1 MKRGLMTLLLA
12 LALFFGG
19 VVLSEPARAEGIGV
33 YRPEPEMHFLV
44 GRDRYKVKRLTR
56 GLDKTGLISLVEVT
70 VPGGSGDGLMG
81 RMHSVG
87 KDLTIYIEEGTFAF
101 KKLEDRA
108 IITLTNGELLQI
120 GANMVY
126 SLKNNRDV
134 AGKLLIVSPDVDWTA
149 FLGTVGAKARNLKSL
164 ATVAPEIKPDALE
177 RSARKFGLNFSGVA
191 PVSPKPVVKPALE
204 EPAKQPEAPDA
215 MPEAEAQ
222 PGI

>member
-1 MKRGLMTLLLA
+1 MRRLLTALVLAIVLM
-12 LALFFGG
+12 FGG

-44 GRDRYKVKRLTR
+44 GSDRYKVKRLTR
-56 GLDKTGLISLVEVT
+56 GLGRTGLISFVEVT

-87 KDLTIYIEEGTFAF
+87 KDLTIYVVEGTFAF

-108 IITLTNGELLQI
+108 ILTLTNGELLQV
-120 GANMVY
+120 GADMVY

-134 AGKLLIVSPDVDWTA
+134 PGKLLIVSPDVDWTA

-164 ATVAPEIKPDALE
+164 ATTAPELKEDALA
-177 RSARKFGLNFSGVA
+177 RSALKFGLRF
-191 PVSPKPVVKPALE
+191 
-204 EPAKQPEAPDA
+204 PES
-215 MPEAEAQ
+215 E
-222 PGI
+222 G

>member
-1 MKRGLMTLLLA
+1 MRRLLTALVLAIVLM
-12 LALFFGG
+12 FGG

-44 GRDRYKVKRLTR
+44 GSDRYKVKRLTR
-56 GLDKTGLISLVEVT
+56 GLGKTGLISFVEVT

-87 KDLTIYIEEGTFAF
+87 KDLTIYVVEGTFAF

-108 IITLTNGELLQI
+108 ILTLTNGELLQV
-120 GANMVY
+120 GADMVY

-134 AGKLLIVSPDVDWTA
+134 PGKLLIVSPDVDWTA

-164 ATVAPEIKPDALE
+164 ATTAPELKEDALA
-177 RSARKFGLNFSGVA
+177 RSALKFGLRF
-191 PVSPKPVVKPALE
+191 
-204 EPAKQPEAPDA
+204 PES
-215 MPEAEAQ
+215 E
-222 PGI
+222 G

>member
-1 MKRGLMTLLLA
+1 MRRLLTALVLAIVLM
-12 LALFFGG
+12 FGG

-44 GRDRYKVKRLTR
+44 GSDRYKVKRLTR
-56 GLDKTGLISLVEVT
+56 GLGRTGLISFVEVT

-87 KDLTIYIEEGTFAF
+87 KDLTIYVVEGTFAF

-108 IITLTNGELLQI
+108 ILTLTNGELLQV
-120 GANMVY
+120 GADMVY

-134 AGKLLIVSPDVDWTA
+134 PGKLLIVSPDVDWTA

-164 ATVAPEIKPDALE
+164 ATTAPELKEDALA
-177 RSARKFGLNFSGVA
+177 RSALKFGLNF
-191 PVSPKPVVKPALE
+191 
-204 EPAKQPEAPDA
+204 PES
-215 MPEAEAQ
+215 E
-222 PGI
+222 G